1 MYAALFV
8 RKLAQMRHDAWKAAV
23 RRSGLLITLGI
34 AIVLLLVA
42 FGIKER
48 GHGHLTKLKTEL
60 KRPATV
66 SPEPAAAR
74 PGGQDA
80 VVLSRAPIPGLEM
93 PEFLSATLL
102 PGRGMNVLQ
111 IEAYIPGKGT
121 VNLLASPPVEDAA
134 KLLSG
139 AGEDAEGN
147 ASLAMGGAIEA
158 PWAGRVWG
166 TKSQDGT
173 DLTKWRGSSLSLP
186 VNGDEEPETSTTA
199 VSVGGLLLQRKADT
213 VKTVA
218 MPDGGQAQAIY
229 DAGDFDGHWL
239 SHTEITTIVQLSGRA
254 LEMNISARNNGNLD
268 EPIGIGWHP
277 RFAILSNDRKQ
288 VVLKLPNALHAQ
300 VADRHSGM
308 PSGKLVPVQ
317 GTPYD
322 FTSGDGKPLG
332 TANLNDSFVQLK
344 PRLMDSGPVIELR
357 DPKSNYGLR
366 ITVLSVDIKAL
377 RVYAPADANFIS
389 LDPQFNYD
397 DPFGK
402 EWGGED
408 TGMVVLP
415 PGHTAQWKIRL
426 EIFSLNSNSSQH
438 LEARRE
444 RRFDPPQRSLV
455 Q

>member
-1 MYAALFV
+1 MYAALLV
-8 RKLAQMRHDAWKAAV
+8 RKFARMRHNAWQVAV
-23 RRSGLLITLGI
+23 KRSGLLITVGV

-42 FGIKER
+42 VGIKER
-48 GHGHLTKLKTEL
+48 GHGHLTKLKKEL
-60 KRPATV
+60 KGPAAV
-66 SPEPAAAR
+66 SHEPAPAR

-111 IEAYIPGKGT
+111 IEASIPGKGT
-121 VNLLASPPVEDAA
+121 VNLLASPPLEDAA
-134 KLLSG
+134 KMLTG
-139 AGEDAEGN
+139 TGEDADGD
-147 ASLAMGGAIEA
+147 ASLAMGGAIEI

-166 TKSQDGT
+166 TKLQDGAN
-173 DLTKWRGSSLSLP
+173 LAKWRGSSLRLP
-186 VNGDEEPETSTTA
+186 ANGDKSGTSIAA
-199 VSVGGLLLQRKADT
+199 VSLGGLLLQRKADT
-213 VKTVA
+213 IKTVA

-229 DAGDFDGHWL
+229 NAGDFDGHWL

-254 LEMNISARNNGNLD
+254 LEMNISARNSGDTD
-268 EPIGIGWHP
+268 EPIGIGWNP

-288 VVLKLPNALHAQ
+288 VLLKLPNALHAE
-300 VADRHSGM
+300 VANRHSGM
-308 PSGKLVPVQ
+308 PSGNLLPVQ
-317 GTPYD
+317 GTPFD

-389 LDPQFNYD
+389 LDPQFNYA

-402 EWGGED
+402 EWAGQD

-415 PGHTAQWKIRL
+415 PGHTAQWRIRL
-426 EIFSLNSNSSQH
+426 EIFSLNGNSSQR
-438 LEARRE
+438 L
-444 RRFDPPQRSLV
+444 
-455 Q
+455 